1 MLSNR
6 SRPFGDEGER
16 AGVSIPPSG
25 WSKTE
30 GFQEHVILWRV
41 NHSHVTG
48 VLKIACGLKLG
59 SSFDRQAKRLG
70 PVLRYVLEGPDRLS
84 STVLSIDPW

>member
-48 VLKIACGLKLG
+48 VLKIAAVKNWVPPLTARRRDL
-59 SSFDRQAKRLG
+59 D
-70 PVLRYVLEGPDRLS
+70 LS
-84 STVLSIDPW
+84 